1 MFNQD
6 TMLHWHLEHN
16 HYPPMGQY
24 LDLAREAL
32 ALGRLDGWDCI
43 VEHNHPEIRA
53 DIRAAEVISGLHLEE
68 FIMEEV

>member
-1 MFNQD
+1 
-6 TMLHWHLEHN
+6 
-16 HYPPMGQY
+16 MGQY